1 VNLEDHRNYL
11 QNIRKKNKT
20 LRLALAPQQIEIA
33 SKLIS
38 SHLWRTR
45 KIKRAQRIACYFG
58 VNGEVS
64 CKHFI
69 DRAWSR
75 GREIYLPVISGR
87 KLYFA
92 QYSPKSSLTSNR
104 FGILEPVCSDA
115 DLLSGRLIDVVLT
128 PLLAFDKTGN
138 RIGMGG
144 GFYDRTFHFLLN
156 RSTWKHPCL
165 IGLAYDFQ
173 LVNRLQPNAF
183 DVPMQK
189 IVTETTHYGS
199 V

>member
-1 VNLEDHRNYL
+1 MNLEDHRNHL
-11 QNIRKKNKT
+11 QNIRKKNKA
-20 LRLALAPQQIEIA
+20 RRIALTPQQVGE
-33 SKLIS
+33 SSLLIS
-38 SHLWRTR
+38 NRLWRTR
-45 KIKRAQRIACYFG
+45 NMMRARRIACYFG
-58 VNGEVS
+58 VHGEVS
-64 CKHFI
+64 CQHII
-69 DRAWSR
+69 DQAWSR
-75 GREIYLPVISGR
+75 GREIFLPVISGT
-87 KLYFA
+87 KLNFA
-92 QYSPKSSLTSNR
+92 QYSEKSTLTSNR
-104 FGILEPVCSDA
+104 FGILEPVCFDA
-115 DLLSGRLIDVVLT
+115 DLVSGRLIDVVLA
-128 PLLAFDKTGN
+128 PLLAFDQSGH

-189 IVTETTHYGS
+189 IVTETTNYGS